1 MSINDKKEII
11 NTTSINDVNVE
22 KFEQGYVEDEISDN
36 KIIKLP
42 EIKKAPKHFLQVMK
56 EAIDKQINQANNDDT
71 NVSLNT
77 DNEFEVEKEAIQDPS
92 LYWNAV
98 KSELDSNNNVIEDT
112 ERVAEMKDEKEFKLE
127 QKKRVH
133 KGLSME
139 DYYPDLDMNVRIQ
152 TLQQNLSNE
161 NGANKTFDLASASEE
176 TLRKQIGSQCGL

>member
-1 MSINDKKEII
+1 MN
-11 NTTSINDVNVE
+11 
-22 KFEQGYVEDEISDN
+22 DN
-36 KIIKLP
+36 KQQNQQQ
-42 EIKKAPKHFLQVMK
+42 EPKHFLQVMK

-77 DNEFEVEKEAIQDPS
+77 DNEFEVEKEAINDPS

-98 KSELDSNNNVIEDT
+98 KSELGSNNNVIEDT
-112 ERVAEMKDEKEFKLE
+112 EIVAAMKSEKEFKLE

-133 KGLSME
+133 KGMPME

-161 NGANKTFDLASASEE
+161 NGANKTFDLNSASEE
-176 TLRKQIGSQCGL
+176 TLREQIGSQGGL

>member
-11 NTTSINDVNVE
+11 NTASINDVNVE

-42 EIKKAPKHFLQVMK
+42 EIKKEPKHFLQVMK
-56 EAIDKQINQANNDDT
+56 EAIDKQINQANNDDI

-77 DNEFEVEKEAIQDPS
+77 DNEFEVEKEAINDPS

-98 KSELDSNNNVIEDT
+98 QSELDSDNKVIEDT
-112 ERVAEMKDEKEFKLE
+112 EIVAEMKEEKEFKLA

-133 KGLSME
+133 KGMPME

-176 TLRKQIGSQCGL
+176 TLREQIGSQGGL